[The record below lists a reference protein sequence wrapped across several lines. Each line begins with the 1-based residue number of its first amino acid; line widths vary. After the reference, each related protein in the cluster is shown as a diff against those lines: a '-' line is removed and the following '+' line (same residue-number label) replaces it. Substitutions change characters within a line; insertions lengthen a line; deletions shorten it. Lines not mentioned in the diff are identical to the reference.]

1 LARHPIEITAR
12 QQQTE
17 RTLLDWLRVGYAI
30 EKPNNKLSHPGH
42 QLPEFQPAGK
52 THQLVRY
59 IRAWC
64 Q

>member
-1 LARHPIEITAR
+1 
-12 QQQTE
+12 
-17 RTLLDWLRVGYAI
+17 LLDWLRVGYAI